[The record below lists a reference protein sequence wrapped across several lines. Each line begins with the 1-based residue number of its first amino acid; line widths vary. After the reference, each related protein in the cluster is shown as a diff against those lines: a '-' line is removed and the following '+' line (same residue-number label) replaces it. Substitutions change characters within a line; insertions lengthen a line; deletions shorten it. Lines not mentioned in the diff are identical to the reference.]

1 MTQVASWM
9 LLMSQFK
16 KSTTKQIENFIVAEF
31 FSSKYTL
38 GVDFSVFRYSC
49 GLCALCY
56 YYRVNFN
63 VVIS

>member
-56 YYRVNFN
+56 Y
-63 VVIS
+63 